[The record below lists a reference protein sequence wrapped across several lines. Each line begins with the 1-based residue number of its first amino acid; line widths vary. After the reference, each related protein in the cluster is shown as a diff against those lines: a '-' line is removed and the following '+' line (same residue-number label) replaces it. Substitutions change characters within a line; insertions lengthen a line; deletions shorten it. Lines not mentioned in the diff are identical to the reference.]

1 MESFRAH
8 DDSVSCLL
16 WLQKGILI
24 TKLFNFLLIF
34 YFERLLFKV
43 YFLERLLISGG
54 WDGVVRVWGNV
65 GRTGQA
71 LRGLKAE
78 FDHDGN
84 ITVVNYRYIPS
95 LIRRFHKNTRS
106 IFK

>member
-8 DDSVSCLL
+8 DDSVSCLV

-24 TKLFNFLLIF
+24 GELGYFLFVS

-43 YFLERLLISGG
+43 CFLERLLISGG

-84 ITVVNYRYIPS
+84 ITAVNYRYIS
-95 LIRRFHKNTRS
+95 SSIRFQQRYLLT
-106 IFK
+106 